1 MCGRYVLAAPDDLS
15 ERFTADQLS
24 FTFESTFNAAPS
36 QYLPVI
42 VEVEPD
48 HWEIQ
53 LMHWGLLPRWKSK
66 KPLPPPINARAE
78 TVGEKPM
85 FRNLVANRRCLVP
98 ASGFF
103 EWQNRGEGERK
114 QPYFIHVKDE
124 PIIAFAGLWDETKPE
139 NASDTV
145 AGSFTIIT
153 TDASKAMSSLHHRMP
168 VILERNEEPLW
179 LASDVDDPNAVLPLL
194 DQYPE
199 GKIEAF
205 PVSTKV
211 NNVRNND
218 PSLIEPDETDREP
231 EQENLF

>member
-15 ERFTADQLS
+15 ERFTADQLN
-24 FTFESTFNAAPS
+24 FAFESTFNAAPS

-42 VEVEPD
+42 VEVAPD
-48 HWEIQ
+48 HWQIQ

-78 TVGEKPM
+78 TVSEKPM
-85 FRNLVANRRCLVP
+85 FRSLVANRRCLVP

-124 PIIAFAGLWDETKPE
+124 PIIAFAGLWDETRPE
-139 NASDTV
+139 NASDSV
-145 AGSFTIIT
+145 SGSFTIIT
-153 TDASKAMSSLHHRMP
+153 TGASKSMSSLHHRMP
-168 VILERNEEPLW
+168 VILERNEEALW
-179 LASDVDDPNAVLPLL
+179 LASDVDEPDAVLPLL
-194 DQYPE
+194 DPYPE
-199 GKIEAF
+199 GRIEAF
-205 PVSTKV
+205 PVSTNV

-218 PSLIEPDETDREP
+218 PSLIAPDETEREP
-231 EQENLF
+231 EQGNLF